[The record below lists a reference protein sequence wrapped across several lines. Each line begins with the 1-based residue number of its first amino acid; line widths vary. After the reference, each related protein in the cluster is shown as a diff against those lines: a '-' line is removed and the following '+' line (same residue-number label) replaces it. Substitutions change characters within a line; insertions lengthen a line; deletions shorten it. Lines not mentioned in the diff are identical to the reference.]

1 MSERRE
7 AFDRL
12 RKVVDDHVDTHGGDD
27 ELAAIAADADAHV
40 DGNGDGHEGLLDR
53 IRSAVERFETD
64 HLELTDTL
72 NKVAYYLSGE
82 GI

>member
-12 RKVVDDHVDTHGGDD
+12 RQAVDDHVDTHGGDD
-27 ELAAIAADADAHV
+27 ELAAIAEAAQAHADE
-40 DGNGDGHEGLLDR
+40 NGEDHESLLDR
-53 IRSAVERFETD
+53 IRSAAARFETE